1 MTDADRLIAYDA
13 ELSSEMPADMKDWW
27 RNSRDEWPIVARLV
41 LQHRRENL
49 EECRTEVERLRLTDE
64 ERAAVARA
72 ADWLA
77 RWQDAHGYHSEQS
90 ADLATLRSMLRRQQ
104 DTPAAHT
111 TPREGS
117 EQDGC
122 TLTGEEREAVEWCV
136 EMAVHSATDCADEI
150 ATLRGLL
157 ERL

>member
-64 ERAAVARA
+64 ERAAV
-72 ADWLA
+72 
-77 RWQDAHGYHSEQS
+77 S
-90 ADLATLRSMLRRQQ
+90 
-104 DTPAAHT
+104 
-111 TPREGS
+111 
-117 EQDGC
+117 
-122 TLTGEEREAVEWCV
+122 WCV
-136 EMAVHSATDCADEI
+136 EMALHSATDCVDEVR
-150 ATLRGLL
+150 TLRGLL